1 MPTWLDKTLNRMF
14 REYAHNE
21 TFDLAVL
28 NVCLDRYHQTHDG
41 SDGFCHV
48 VREFITP
55 ETNPL
60 SFQLPRDL
68 ACMLAAS
75 RVAQNVLS
83 FGCKEI
89 AKAGAAY
96 IDLPPGS
103 IRFNDKLELMAIF
116 VRSDGAHWMEFTA
129 IVKDEI
135 GEVALSR
142 FLSCDRDGSIQFE
155 MLPVEVLPGALE
167 FRRDYG
173 VEMDQIMFRV
183 AEFSTLVVAHAAT
196 VSSGREEFLPYLP
209 SSHSRRTGRKARQV
223 AKKFSLFSIRRLS
236 SSGKILGRPATSE
249 ATTGTAIRLD
259 CRFTVRGHFRMQA
272 CGPGRSRRRLCWIEE
287 HERGPE
293 HAPRRLPM
301 LALQSHVSNPIQ
313 VSA

>member
-1 MPTWLDKTLNRMF
+1 MPTWLDKWFNKKLL
-14 REYAHNE
+14 EYAHNE
-21 TFDLAVL
+21 ILDLATL
-28 NVCLDRYHQTHDG
+28 NFCLDRFRQTRDG
-41 SDGFCHV
+41 SDEFCHML
-48 VREFITP
+48 REFITP

-142 FLSCDRDGSIQFE
+142 FLSCDRDGIIQFK

-196 VSSGREEFLPYLP
+196 VSNGREELLPYLP
-209 SSHSRRTGRKARQV
+209 SYHARRTGRKARQV
-223 AKKFSLFSIRRLS
+223 AKKFSLFSVRRLS
-236 SSGKILGRPATSE
+236 SSAKILGRSAVSKGDQV
-249 ATTGTAIRLD
+249 TGIRLD
-259 CRFTVRGHFRMQA
+259 CRVTVRGHFRMQA
-272 CGPGRSRRRLCWIEE
+272 CGPGRSRRRLCWIDE

-293 HAPRRLPM
+293 HALRRLPM
-301 LALQSHVSNPIQ
+301 LALRSHVAAPLQ